1 MAVSDTIP
9 RDQAGNGGATKHAMG
24 LWSCIALVIG
34 NMIGSGIFMLP
45 SVLAGYGAMT
55 LWGWAGSL
63 ASALSLAVVFAR
75 LAAIIPGAGGPH
87 VYTREAYGDFAGY
100 LCAWCYWKAAWIGNA
115 AIVVTVVGYFTVFFP
130 ALANPVAGASL
141 ALGLLWLLT
150 FINLGGIGIFSLVQN
165 AFTVLKLIPLLLIAV
180 CGWFFFNA
188 DNFAVPVYG
197 RNIPETSWLGAVSSL
212 TALTMW
218 SFVGLESATVPAG
231 NVKDPQKT
239 IPRAT
244 IIGTLVAGAFY
255 LMVVTAVLGMLPA
268 RTLTESTA
276 PIADAARLIVGDWG
290 YYLISAGAIIAAI
303 GALNGW
309 VMMQGQV
316 PMAAA
321 RDGLLPEALGRV
333 NKHGVP
339 GLALVISSALVSLL
353 VLLNFGHGLVG
364 AFHVIILIGTMTT
377 LVPYLLCAAG
387 LMQLMVD
394 RRGEFPAG
402 LLALVA
408 IASVAFVFS
417 IWALYGSGMEAV
429 FWGFLVLVSGIPIYT
444 WRKWRSRIAGQRA
457 RSSSSALQE

>member
-1 MAVSDTIP
+1 M
-9 RDQAGNGGATKHAMG
+9 TKREMG
-24 LWSCIALVIG
+24 LWSCIALVVG

-45 SVLAGYGAMT
+45 SVLAGYGMMT
-55 LWGWAGSL
+55 LWGWAASL
-63 ASALSLAVVFAR
+63 AGALSLAVVFAR
-75 LAAIIPGAGGPH
+75 LSAVIPSAGGPH

-130 ALANPVAGASL
+130 QLANPVAGASL
-141 ALGLLWLLT
+141 AVGLLWLLT

-165 AFTVLKLIPLLLIAV
+165 VFTVVKLIPLLLIAV

-197 RNIPETSWLGAVSSL
+197 RNIPEHSWLGAVSTL

-231 NVKDPQKT
+231 DVKDPRRT

-244 IIGTLVAGAFY
+244 MIGTLIAGAFY
-255 LMVVTAVLGMLPA
+255 VVSVTVVMGMLPA
-268 RTLTESTA
+268 RALTASTA
-276 PIADAARLIVGDWG
+276 PFADAARLIVGDWG
-290 YYLISAGAIIAAI
+290 YYLISAGAIIAAV

-309 VMMQGQV
+309 VMMQGQI

-321 RDGLLPEALGRV
+321 RDGLLPEIFGKV
-333 NKHGVP
+333 NRHGVP
-339 GLALVISSALVSLL
+339 GFSLVVSSALVSLL
-353 VLLNFGHGLVG
+353 VLTNFGHGLVG
-364 AFHVIILIGTMTT
+364 AFQIIILIGTMTT
-377 LVPYLLCAAG
+377 LVPYLLCAVG

-394 RRGEFPAG
+394 RREAFPVG
-402 LLALVA
+402 LLLVTI
-408 IASVAFVFS
+408 IASASFIFS

-429 FWGFLVLVSGIPIYT
+429 FWGFLVLVAGIPIYT
-444 WRKWRSRIAGQRA
+444 WRKWRSKQQAGASQ
-457 RSSSSALQE
+457 STFSPISQTIEG